1 MFDELVESSAVRKK
15 THTGWAVIVTTVIQV
30 LILVILILIPLIYT
44 QALPKALLATMI
56 TAPPPPPP
64 PPPPPAEAPKVIKQ
78 PPRLIQ
84 QGVLTAPHAI
94 PKQVAVFKEEA
105 LPPEPPPAASDLL
118 GGGGDILGGLG
129 AAATGVAP
137 PPPPKAP
144 TRVKVGGSV
153 QEAMIIDRPSPP
165 YPPLARQARIQGNV
179 VLHAIIDKDGN
190 VTQLEVVSGHPLLVQ
205 AALAAVKQWRYHP
218 TVLNGEPVEV
228 ETQITVSFVLG
239 G

>member
-105 LPPEPPPAASDLL
+105 LPPEPPPAAADLL
-118 GGGGDILGGLG
+118 GGGGDILAGLG
-129 AAATGVAP
+129 AAATGVA